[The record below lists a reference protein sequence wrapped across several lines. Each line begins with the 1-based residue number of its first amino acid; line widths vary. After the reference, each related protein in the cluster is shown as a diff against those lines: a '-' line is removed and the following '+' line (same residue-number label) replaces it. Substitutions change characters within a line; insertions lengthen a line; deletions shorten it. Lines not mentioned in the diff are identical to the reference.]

1 MRNLIDIMDLSTEEI
16 EELIA
21 LADYV
26 TRFQKEKHPYD
37 LGIPA
42 RTGVEF

>member
-21 LADYV
+21 LAEDIIANPE
-26 TRFQKEKHPYD
+26 R
-37 LGIPA
+37 
-42 RTGVEF
+42 